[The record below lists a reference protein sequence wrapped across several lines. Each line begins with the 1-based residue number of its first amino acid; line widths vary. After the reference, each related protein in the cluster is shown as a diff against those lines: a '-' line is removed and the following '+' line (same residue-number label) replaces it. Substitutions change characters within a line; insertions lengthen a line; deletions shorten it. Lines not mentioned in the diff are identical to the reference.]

1 MRRLG
6 QVLTALAALLSF
18 ANAILFGA
26 FARPVVVARIPESVG
41 RDTIEGV
48 NAAWLMGAAAM
59 VAFGV
64 LALASL
70 GSLGRGRGAE
80 RVPAVAGLFFLGYGG
95 WGFFYRHHHPHY
107 MGFVVL
113 GALFLAG
120 AFFSARDRV
129 QG

>member
-18 ANAILFGA
+18 ANAVLYGA
-26 FARPVVVARIPESVG
+26 FARPVVVARIPATVG

-80 RVPAVAGLFFLGYGG
+80 RVPVVAGLFFLGYGV
-95 WGFFYRHHHPHY
+95 WGFLYRHLHPHY
-107 MGFVVL
+107 IGFMVL
-113 GALFLAG
+113 GGLFLAG
-120 AFFSARDRV
+120 AFFSARERV

>member
-6 QVLTALAALLSF
+6 QVFTALAALLTF
-18 ANAILFGA
+18 ANAWMYGA
-26 FARPVVVARIPESVG
+26 FARPVVIARIPATVG
-41 RDTIEGV
+41 RDTIEGA

-70 GSLGRGRGAE
+70 SSLGRGRGAE
-80 RVPAVAGLFFLGYGG
+80 RVPLVSGLFFLGYGI
-95 WGFFYRHHHPHY
+95 WGFFYRHHHPHFI
-107 MGFVVL
+107 GFMVV
-113 GALFLAG
+113 GGLFLAG
-120 AFFSARDRV
+120 AFSSARDRV